1 MRAFVWLMFIYFFLF
16 LLTYRFSDYDFVCD
30 IGGQHDGQFALLV
43 AWLCKTHYVVIA
55 CFVCRC

>member
-1 MRAFVWLMFIYFFLF
+1 MFISFFNF
-16 LLTYRFSDYDFVCD
+16 LLTYRFSDYYSVCAID
-30 IGGQHDGQFALLV
+30 GQHDGQFALLV